1 MRVSDGYMYDLANR
15 RLMRSRVESTVA
27 GEQVSS
33 GKRVEMP
40 WDDAAAAGLIT
51 RFAQDKVRQ
60 DAMKNAADRA
70 SEELG
75 AVDGAFQQVVTNLSR
90 AQELAV
96 QLSNDTYSAG
106 DRAAAGGEV
115 QQLFQSVVS
124 QLNLKFGDR
133 YLFAGT
139 ADQAPPFDATG
150 NYVGDTNTRRVE
162 IAPGVLQDASIRAD
176 STFRGVG
183 GGVDVLASLSN
194 LSAALST
201 NNAVGIRAAIQ
212 ELADG
217 MKQVTA
223 SQSRAGAMMNVF
235 DVASGTARI
244 NGDTATD
251 ARAQLEDVDI
261 FSASTRFAAAEAA
274 LQASMS
280 ASAKS
285 FKLTLLDVL

>member
-15 RLMRSRVESTVA
+15 RLMRSRSESTTA
-27 GEQVSS
+27 GGQVSS

-40 WDDAAAAGLIT
+40 WDDAGAAGLIT
-51 RFAQDKVRQ
+51 RFAQDKARQ
-60 DAMKNAADRA
+60 GALQSAADRA
-70 SEELG
+70 SGELG
-75 AVDGAFQQVVTNLSR
+75 AVDSSFQQIVTDLTR

-96 QLSNDTYSAG
+96 QLSNDTYGAS
-106 DRAAAGGEV
+106 DRALGGAEV

-124 QLNLKFGDR
+124 QLNVKFGDR
-133 YLFAGT
+133 YIFGGT

-150 NYVGDTNTRRVE
+150 NYLGDTNTRRVE

-176 STFRGVG
+176 AAFRGVG
-183 GGVDVLASLSN
+183 GGIDVLTSLTNFS
-194 LSAALST
+194 SALST
-201 NNAVGIRAAIQ
+201 NNTAGIRAAIQ
-212 ELADG
+212 ELADAT
-217 MKQVTA
+217 KQVSA

-251 ARAQLEDVDI
+251 ARSRLEDIDI
-261 FSASTRFAAAEAA
+261 FDASTRFAAAERA
-274 LQASMS
+274 LEASMA

>member
-15 RLMRSRVESTVA
+15 RLMRSRSESTTA
-27 GEQVSS
+27 GGQVSS

-40 WDDAAAAGLIT
+40 WDDAGAAGLIT
-51 RFAQDKVRQ
+51 RFAQDKARQ
-60 DAMKNAADRA
+60 GAMQSAADRA
-70 SEELG
+70 SGELG
-75 AVDGAFQQVVTNLSR
+75 AVDSSFQQIVTDLTR

-96 QLSNDTYSAG
+96 QLSNDTYGAS
-106 DRAAAGGEV
+106 DRALGGAEV

-124 QLNLKFGDR
+124 QLNVKFGDR
-133 YLFAGT
+133 YIFGGT

-150 NYVGDTNTRRVE
+150 NYLGDTNTRRVE

-176 STFRGVG
+176 AAFRGVG
-183 GGVDVLASLSN
+183 GGIDVLTSLTNFS
-194 LSAALST
+194 SALST
-201 NNAVGIRAAIQ
+201 NNTAGIRAAIQ
-212 ELADG
+212 ELADAT
-217 MKQVTA
+217 KQVSA

-251 ARAQLEDVDI
+251 ARSSLEDIDI
-261 FSASTRFAAAEAA
+261 FDASTRFAAAERA
-274 LQASMS
+274 LEASMA